1 MSSKSYT
8 ACFIAISR
16 AATELNRR
24 LQELEELKPK
34 IEFLTTKCQEL
45 LIVLESNIN
54 TLYNIINESDNKL
67 SNS

>member
-34 IEFLTTKCQEL
+34 IEFLTSKCQEL
-45 LIVLESNIN
+45 LLILEANIN
-54 TLYNIINESDNKL
+54 TLHDVINESDNKL